1 MTRRPVPVALLAI
14 ALLSCSDA
22 PSYAAFVAYDNAH
35 MSAGTGSDAGPVTGE
50 GSTGAETGAEADA
63 DTGTSEATGTGG
75 TSDGEGSTVGDA
87 ELVPPRILAVDVPAT
102 IHLAGPVPLTVTADH
117 ATAIRGTLDGVELEL
132 FEDQGGGVWV
142 GRAPIFGAV
151 DNGDHVV
158 EVTATNGPLVDAWP
172 AVSFTVKTPA
182 PGGQAWAL
190 TAASGVAAGAAVTRD
205 GDLLEVGSF
214 EVDGVLKPSIRKRSR
229 VNGGELW
236 PEETIVLDDREGA
249 AAAVAVA
256 PDGRI
261 WVALNV
267 KGADKKWRP
276 RIVQLDAEGHATGI
290 EVTTEA
296 GPTVRGVAVDAA
308 GIVAVGFAGSGLGDM
323 DVMTWRMLHDGT
335 AMYTAKPWDYVPLV
349 LDPMPHKFDD
359 LAFDVV
365 IVDGAAWVVG
375 ASTGKHD
382 GLGYDPTTRGFVV
395 RLDLE
400 TGEALGPAAIAV
412 PVNALRNSMFLAGAP
427 HPDGVVV
434 VGNESNDDGTTQMLT
449 LQAFNA
455 SNARTYHASEWSAA
469 VAYGTGVAWSAH
481 GTALITAVVHDGQV
495 LRGVLLGR
503 GGPGANFDHLFP
515 GTEPSAATDLA
526 LDAYDQV
533 FMVGERTIGGVRLAR
548 ASRVH
553 Q

>member
-1 MTRRPVPVALLAI
+1 M
-14 ALLSCSDA
+14 
-22 PSYAAFVAYDNAH
+22 
-35 MSAGTGSDAGPVTGE
+35 
-50 GSTGAETGAEADA
+50 
-63 DTGTSEATGTGG
+63 
-75 TSDGEGSTVGDA
+75 
-87 ELVPPRILAVDVPAT
+87 
-102 IHLAGPVPLTVTADH
+102 TADH

-158 EVTATNGPLVDAWP
+158 EVTATNGPLADAWP
-172 AVSFTVKTPA
+172 PVSFTVKTPA

-190 TAASGVAAGAAVTRD
+190 TAASGVTAGAAVTRD
-205 GDLLEVGSF
+205 GDLLEAGSF

-229 VNGGELW
+229 VNGDELW
-236 PEETIVLDDREGA
+236 PEGTIVLDEREGA

-308 GIVAVGFAGSGLGDM
+308 GVVAVGFAGSGLGDM
-323 DVMTWRMLHDGT
+323 DVVTWRMHHDGT
-335 AMYTAKPWDYVPLV
+335 AMYTAKPWDYMPLAPGW
-349 LDPMPHKFDD
+349 LPHEFDD

-375 ASTGKHD
+375 ASTGRHD
-382 GLGYDPTTRGFVV
+382 GLGKAPTTRGLVV
-395 RLDLE
+395 RLDLD
-400 TGEALGPAAIAV
+400 TGEALGPAAVAV
-412 PVNALRNSMFLAGAP
+412 PVNVLRNSMFLAGAR

-434 VGNESNDDGTTQMLT
+434 AGNESNDDGTTQQIT
-449 LQAFNA
+449 VQAFDA
-455 SNARTYHASEWSAA
+455 SSARTHYMNGFSGP

-481 GTALITAVVHDGQV
+481 GVALAAGVVHDGEV
-495 LRGVLLGR
+495 LRGVVFGR

-526 LDAYDQV
+526 LDAYDQPYA
-533 FMVGERTIGGVRLAR
+533 VGERTIGGVRLAR
-548 ASRVH
+548 ASRLH